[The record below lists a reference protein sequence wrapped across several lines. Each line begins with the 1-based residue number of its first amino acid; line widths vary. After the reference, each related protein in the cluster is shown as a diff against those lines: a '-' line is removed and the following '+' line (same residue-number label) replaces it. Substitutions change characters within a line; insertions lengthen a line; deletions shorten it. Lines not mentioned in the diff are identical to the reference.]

1 MIYYIDTPLTLEQ
14 YLFGK
19 VGICLKKENNIL
31 YGTVGVCQVEGISK
45 PDFSNNDKVYYSLVP
60 KFDQDTTI
68 YIPVDSPKVKM
79 REIMTRQEA
88 EQFILALPSVEGKQY
103 ANDKERPQAYRQIL
117 ESGDC
122 TQLASMIKEISEM
135 EQNRRGKG
143 KPLSIREAGRRKE
156 RPEAAVWRTGHCLDI
171 CPEEIPDYI
180 TSQIGEA

>member
-1 MIYYIDTPLTLEQ
+1 M
-14 YLFGK
+14 F
-19 VGICLKKENNIL
+19 KKGEYIL

-88 EQFILALPSVEGKQY
+88 EQFILALPSVEAKQY

-122 TQLASMIKEISEM
+122 TELASMIKEISEM

-143 KPLSIREAGRRKE
+143 KPLSIRERDGVKSARKLLFGE
-156 RPEAAVWRTGHCLDI
+156 LATALDI

>member
-1 MIYYIDTPLTLEQ
+1 M
-14 YLFGK
+14 F
-19 VGICLKKENNIL
+19 KKGEYIL

-103 ANDKERPQAYRQIL
+103 ANDKERPQVYRQVL
-117 ESGDC
+117 ESG
-122 TQLASMIKEISEM
+122 TAGE
-135 EQNRRGKG
+135 
-143 KPLSIREAGRRKE
+143 RES
-156 RPEAAVWRTGHCLDI
+156 P
-171 CPEEIPDYI
+171 CP
-180 TSQIGEA
+180 SVSGMA

>member
-1 MIYYIDTPLTLEQ
+1 M
-14 YLFGK
+14 F
-19 VGICLKKENNIL
+19 KKGEYIL

-122 TQLASMIKEISEM
+122 TQLASMIQEI
-135 EQNRRGKG
+135 
-143 KPLSIREAGRRKE
+143 
-156 RPEAAVWRTGHCLDI
+156 
-171 CPEEIPDYI
+171 
-180 TSQIGEA
+180 

>member
-1 MIYYIDTPLTLEQ
+1 M
-14 YLFGK
+14 F
-19 VGICLKKENNIL
+19 KKGEYIL
-31 YGTVGVCQVEGISK
+31 YGTVGVCQVEGILK

-88 EQFILALPSVEGKQY
+88 EQFILALPSVACKRY
-103 ANDKERPQAYRQIL
+103 ANDKERPQVYRQVL

-122 TQLASMIKEISEM
+122 VELPSMIKEISEM
-135 EQNRRGKG
+135 EQHRRGKG
-143 KPLSIREAGRRKE
+143 KPLSIRERDGVKSARKLLFGE
-156 RPEAAVWRTGHCLDI
+156 LATALDI

-180 TSQIGEA
+180 TSQIGES

>member
-1 MIYYIDTPLTLEQ
+1 M
-14 YLFGK
+14 F
-19 VGICLKKENNIL
+19 KKGEYIL

-117 ESGDC
+117 E
-122 TQLASMIKEISEM
+122 M
-135 EQNRRGKG
+135 EQHRRGKG
-143 KPLSIREAGRRKE
+143 KPLSIRERDGVKSARKLLFGE
-156 RPEAAVWRTGHCLDI
+156 LATALDI

-180 TSQIGEA
+180 TSQIGES